1 MIPTSPRFALLGIIF
16 AGFSEYPPSN
26 MTTQQMLT
34 GLNCICETTELKI
47 QDCTME
53 EFAEATHC
61 VVADPSL
68 MRISASGLSHTNMK
82 VGLFSLFIWR
92 LRALRLR
99 GHTQATFAQV
109 CFSNWY

>member
-1 MIPTSPRFALLGIIF
+1 
-16 AGFSEYPPSN
+16 
-26 MTTQQMLT
+26 MTIQQMLT

-47 QDCTME
+47 QDWMME

-92 LRALRLR
+92 LRALRLLKLHLLR
-99 GHTQATFAQV
+99 PRCASATGTV
-109 CFSNWY
+109 YLLSPLHG

>member
-1 MIPTSPRFALLGIIF
+1 
-16 AGFSEYPPSN
+16 

-47 QDCTME
+47 QDWMME
-53 EFAEATHC
+53 EFAELEATHC

-92 LRALRLR
+92 LRALRLLKLHLLR
-99 GHTQATFAQV
+99 PRCASATGTV
-109 CFSNWY
+109 YLLSPLHG

>member
-1 MIPTSPRFALLGIIF
+1 
-16 AGFSEYPPSN
+16 

-109 CFSNWY
+109 CFSNWNSVPVVPIAWVNACLDTKSVVPYEK